1 MAQGELKPV
10 STLFYTGKEQEDFR
24 GLSLSNDNQRALLM
38 QVWDWK
44 LLLCWVPWDPPT
56 GVTYQPHMVL

>member
-1 MAQGELKPV
+1 
-10 STLFYTGKEQEDFR
+10 
-24 GLSLSNDNQRALLM
+24 M

-56 GVTYQPHMVL
+56 GVTYQPHMVLWLQHILRLLPSYGRLYFTCLV